1 MQVKLLSVNFYLNG
15 RLLAVSIGKPSE
27 HMSNFWMVQ
36 FLKTEPKPN
45 FSFRHVPTLYEK
57 RFVVFLFLSNV
68 LCDDYMMLMTSQLLK
83 RIPVTE
89 YVFQHDSMLA
99 HRAWATDELLC
110 HETPDFVPITCG
122 HPTCQTWTRS
132 IIVCVGYIL

>member
-99 HRAWATDELLC
+99 HRA
-110 HETPDFVPITCG
+110 
-122 HPTCQTWTRS
+122 
-132 IIVCVGYIL
+132 